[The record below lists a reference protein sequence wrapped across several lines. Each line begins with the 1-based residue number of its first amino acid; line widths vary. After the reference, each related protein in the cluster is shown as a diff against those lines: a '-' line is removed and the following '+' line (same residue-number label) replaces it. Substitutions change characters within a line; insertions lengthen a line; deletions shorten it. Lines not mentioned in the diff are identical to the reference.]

1 MYNNTYYLNFNINV
15 SMEKEAEKTEEDLKN
30 FVEEISH
37 FFKELTG
44 AQQIKIIKFEK
55 EDDWSEDEAL
65 LHIDIQV
72 SSNSAAQINKAKR
85 VILENESELLLNGKY
100 YYLVGFDG
108 NNDDGKNFE
117 YNKDLSYFEFCF
129 QYKFAQKFRCQLS
142 KLNLPID
149 ELYELT
155 NYWFKKVSSA
165 LFYVDNNSL
174 REVEAIDDILNKWQG
189 YIEHELYSQYLQTP
203 KLK

>member
-1 MYNNTYYLNFNINV
+1 MFDNTYYLNFNINV
-15 SMEKEAEKTEEDLKN
+15 SMEKEAEETEEDLKN
-30 FVEEISH
+30 FIEEISH

-44 AQQIKIIKFEK
+44 AQQIQIIKFEK
-55 EDDWSEDEAL
+55 DDDWSEDEAL
-65 LHIDIQV
+65 LNIDIQV

-85 VILENESELLLNGKY
+85 VILENENEALLNGKY

-129 QYKFAQKFRCQLS
+129 QYKFAQKFRQQLA
-142 KLNLPID
+142 KLNLPMD

-189 YIEHELYSQYLQTP
+189 YIENELHRQIL
-203 KLK
+203 

>member
-1 MYNNTYYLNFNINV
+1 MQ
-15 SMEKEAEKTEEDLKN
+15 KEAKTEEDLKN
-30 FVEEISH
+30 FLEEICHSL
-37 FFKELTG
+37 KELTG

-65 LHIDIQV
+65 LHIDMQIV
-72 SSNSAAQINKAKR
+72 SNSAAQINKAKR

-129 QYKFAQKFRCQLS
+129 QYKFAKKFQSQIAR
-142 KLNLPID
+142 LNLSMD

-155 NYWFKKVSSA
+155 NYWFKKASPA

-174 REVEAIDDILNKWQG
+174 REVEAIDDILNKWQHF
-189 YIEHELYSQYLQTP
+189 IEHELHQQY
-203 KLK
+203 